1 MVGHVVNG
9 LVVVAVRHDVIGLV
23 VGHVDI
29 GLVVVAVGLVVVGNV
44 VIGFVGAG
52 KDIIWSKRPAPFV
65 QDPSSLM
72 GTEMNRG

>member
-23 VGHVDI
+23 VG
-29 GLVVVAVGLVVVGNV
+29 NV
-44 VIGFVGAG
+44 VIGFVVAG